1 MGNSCGSE
9 STQQGALDADVARIR
24 RSIEQPLE
32 AAISLEVQREDG
44 GDEVR
49 RFILLAWW

>member
-9 STQQGALDADVARIR
+9 STQQGALDADVTRTH
-24 RSIEQPLE
+24 RSINQPLE

-44 GDEVR
+44 GNEVR
-49 RFILLAWW
+49 CSVVLAL